1 VQTNILM
8 ELRKCC
14 NHPYL
19 IAGAERRI
27 LDDAPPCKGASAEEK
42 DVLAHQ
48 ALVNSSSKLVLLD
61 KLLTKLRED
70 GHKVPFLFRQ
80 PTLYAHTTH
89 THTADGCH
97 VRLCRF

>member
-1 VQTNILM
+1 M

-27 LDDAPPCKGASAEEK
+27 LDDFPPPAGKALSAEEK
-42 DVLAHQ
+42 DVLSHQ

-70 GHKVPFLFRQ
+70 GHKVRIVLNQFGSAQR
-80 PTLYAHTTH
+80 A
-89 THTADGCH
+89 
-97 VRLCRF
+97 